1 MILSKKDIELRRK
14 LIADAPMWDT
24 ETKEQLMA
32 SHEELRAQRDGAAR
46 WLRFLVVEY
55 RALAGTTEM
64 HWMNRAEE
72 FLSNL
77 AT

>member
-32 SHEELRAQRDGAAR
+32 SHEELRAQRDEAAR
-46 WLRFLVVEY
+46 LLCQACTIPDGV
-55 RALAGTTEM
+55 G
-64 HWMNRAEE
+64 E
-72 FLSNL
+72 FLAKL